1 MILPLSFSSLTAQ
14 QQSAFRC
21 GTRERAVSSFAK
33 SIEPHNGAHLP
44 THGKIRGRVVFVQA
58 QNDAVEHLDWPLGG
72 MPVWATAYAE
82 RVQRYFS
89 DMSHG
94 ELQLQ
99 LDVHPDL
106 MVTRNREDDYV
117 YWQRNF
123 GDAIMEILD
132 SLDQGID
139 FSEYDLWDSEGKPYR
154 VQAGPDGKVDL
165 LIFIF
170 RSIANTTFL
179 PFSGVSDLGFEG
191 YHFLDGSLGR
201 WVYGGTGQF
210 NDASSSG
217 ITICRSP
224 GYRMVIEAEFAF
236 QVTIHE
242 FGHKLFGEGHPAEL
256 YGGLGVMA
264 NAGNGYAMNS
274 FERHLAG
281 YIDFAETQPG
291 VDTTVVLHDYVTTGE
306 ALLIPL
312 PSLPRGY
319 YSLEFRARHSEW
331 DSAPV
336 SGLYA
341 FRVYDSWSRNQ
352 KEVELISAEG
362 KFEWTLDSATNSIY
376 PIRSAPLKGYSRFQ
390 RIPLNG
396 KTYWADG
403 WWGDPRS
410 AFTLEQPHFSVLKN
424 PSPDFM
430 NGADTVR
437 TGLHIT
443 LLALDDSTATVRIS
457 YQMPA
462 ILDVNALPDRDF
474 VLSPPYPHPLR
485 QNEHGTIPLRIER
498 GGNLRL
504 RLHDILGREQRV
516 LFEDRV
522 EAGSLLLPFRTD
534 GLPAGMYT
542 IVMETDAGSSTRSVM
557 IVR

>member
-1 MILPLSFSSLTAQ
+1 MLLPILFSSLAAQ
-14 QQSAFRC
+14 NREAFHC
-21 GTRERAVSSFAK
+21 GMQEPAFSSLAK
-33 SIEPHNGAHLP
+33 SIEPHSGAHLP
-44 THGKIRGRVVFVQA
+44 THGNIRGRVIFVQA
-58 QNDAVEHLDWPLGG
+58 QNDAVVHHDWPLGG
-72 MPVWATAYAE
+72 MPVWANAYAE

-94 ELQLQ
+94 ELQLK
-99 LDVHPDL
+99 LDVHPDA
-106 MVTRNREDDYV
+106 MITRSREDDYV

-123 GDAIMEILD
+123 GDAIKEILD
-132 SLDQGID
+132 SLDQSID

-224 GYRMVIEAEFAF
+224 GYRMVIEEEFAF

-281 YIDFAETQPG
+281 YIDYAETHPG
-291 VDTTVVLHDYVTTGE
+291 VDTTVVLRDYVTRGE

-336 SGLYA
+336 PGLYA

-362 KFEWTLDSATNSIY
+362 KFEWALDSATNNIF
-376 PIRSAPLKGYSRFQ
+376 PVRSSPLKGYSRFQ
-390 RIPLNG
+390 RIPLSG

-410 AFTLEQPHFSVLKN
+410 AFTLERPYFSVLKN

-443 LLALDDSTATVRIS
+443 LLAIDDSTATVRIS
-457 YQMPA
+457 YQTPV
-462 ILDVNALPDRDF
+462 ILDVRALTERGF
-474 VLSPPYPHPLR
+474 AMAPPYPHPLR
-485 QNEHGTIPLRIER
+485 LNEAGTIPLRINT

-504 RLHDILGREQRV
+504 RLHDALGRQQRV
-516 LFEDRV
+516 LHDGRV
-522 EAGSLLLPFRTD
+522 EAGNLLLSFSTD

-542 IVMETDAGSSTRSVM
+542 IVMETDKGSSTSSVM
-557 IVR
+557 IAR